1 MYNEIAKVYLSYEVS
16 KVSAAI
22 DKYAEP
28 LTRVSDMQKLA
39 SLIKII
45 I

>member
-28 LTRVSDMQKLA
+28 LTRVSDMQKA
-39 SLIKII
+39 CMIN
-45 I
+45 